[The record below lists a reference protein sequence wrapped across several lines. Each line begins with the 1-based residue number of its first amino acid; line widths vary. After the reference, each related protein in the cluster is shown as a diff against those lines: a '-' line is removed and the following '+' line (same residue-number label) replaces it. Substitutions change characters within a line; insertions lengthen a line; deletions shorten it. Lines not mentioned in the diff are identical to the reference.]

1 MEEAQ
6 RALEETELDLD
17 ELEED
22 ASEIESE
29 LAELDI
35 DPAREI
41 YLSKELKMI
50 EHQIAE
56 KQGELEIC
64 QDDIETIEEEQEHI
78 KAQLKGF
85 KLAIDFQKLNY
96 TDKLYAREMLE
107 KAMSQLE
114 VNEEDQ

>member
-1 MEEAQ
+1 MNITKYKETEKNLKVSILTNKTWTLGQELKEAQ
-6 RALEETELDLD
+6 RALEDAELDLA

-22 ASEIESE
+22 AFEIENE
-29 LAELDI
+29 LADLDI

-64 QDDIETIEEEQEHI
+64 QDDIETIEEEME
-78 KAQLKGF
+78 L
-85 KLAIDFQKLNY
+85 LDTL
-96 TDKLYAREMLE
+96 
-107 KAMSQLE
+107 
-114 VNEEDQ
+114 